1 MYDLIVCNP
10 PYFEDSLPSP
20 DPRRAEARHNVS
32 LSYDE
37 LFECASALLTPKG
50 RLSLI
55 VPTRHLETVTVA
67 ARDRKLFL
75 IRKTNVY
82 PTSHSKVKRARR
94 KRPRNRDVEALLYTR
109 VQGTHCRFLLVD
121 LSDDDTNWLT
131 STPPITTAIPT
142 AL

>member
-10 PYFEDSLPSP
+10 PYFEDSLPPP

-67 ARDRKLFL
+67 ARYRKLFL

-82 PTSHSKVKRARR
+82 TTPQSNAKRHLLEFSKTERELEENDLVIETSRHC
-94 KRPRNRDVEALLYTR
+94 YTPEYKE
-109 VQGTHCRFLLVD
+109 
-121 LSDDDTNWLT
+121 LT
-131 STPPITTAIPT
+131 ADFY
-142 AL
+142 L

>member
-75 IRKTNVY
+75 IRKTYVY
-82 PTSHSKVKRARR
+82 PTSHSKVKRH
-94 KRPRNRDVEALLYTR
+94 LLEFSKTERELEENDLVIETSRHCYTPEYKE
-109 VQGTHCRFLLVD
+109 
-121 LSDDDTNWLT
+121 LT
-131 STPPITTAIPT
+131 ADFY
-142 AL
+142 L

>member
-55 VPTRHLETVTVA
+55 VPARHLETVTAA
-67 ARDRKLFL
+67 ARDQKLFL

-82 PTSHSKVKRARR
+82 PTPHSNAKRH
-94 KRPRNRDVEALLYTR
+94 LLEFSKTERELEENDLVIETSRHCYTPEYKE
-109 VQGTHCRFLLVD
+109 
-121 LSDDDTNWLT
+121 LT
-131 STPPITTAIPT
+131 ADFY
-142 AL
+142 L

>member
-55 VPTRHLETVTVA
+55 VPTRHFATVTAA

-82 PTSHSKVKRARR
+82 PTPHSNAKRH
-94 KRPRNRDVEALLYTR
+94 LLEFSKTERELEENDLVIETSRHCYTPEYKE
-109 VQGTHCRFLLVD
+109 
-121 LSDDDTNWLT
+121 LT
-131 STPPITTAIPT
+131 ADFY
-142 AL
+142 L